1 MTRTADTLIENE
13 IRLQQARDLDLLE
26 TQLTFV
32 NADNVDRVAHLDT
45 IQNVVAAATV
55 YKTAV
60 DREATAKKAFI
71 DATPGS
77 LEVLDVS
84 FDAAEITTIK
94 PFVVTQLTTQ
104 IDILKAALDII

>member
-1 MTRTADTLIENE
+1 MTRTADTLADNE
-13 IRLQQARDLDLLE
+13 IRLQNARDLDLLE
-26 TQLTFV
+26 TQLAVV
-32 NADNVDRVAHLDT
+32 NADFVERVAHLDT
-45 IQNVVAAATV
+45 IQNVVAAATI

-84 FDAAEITTIK
+84 FDAAEIASIK
-94 PFVVTQLTTQ
+94 THVVTQLTTQ
-104 IDILKAALDII
+104 IDILKALLDII